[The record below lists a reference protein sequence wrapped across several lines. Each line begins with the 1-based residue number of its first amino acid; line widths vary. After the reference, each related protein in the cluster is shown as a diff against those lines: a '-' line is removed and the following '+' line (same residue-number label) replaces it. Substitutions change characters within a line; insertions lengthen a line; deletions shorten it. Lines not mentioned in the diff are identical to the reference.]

1 VTDFPCFT
9 WNKEKGGRKKDPI
22 NLVFTNTSLKKIRTD
37 LKKSGWSS
45 KNGILKIASNQYT
58 PDSPPR
64 KQQDIQPVKG
74 PLWKRYHVRIWHH
87 EGKSFV
93 GSGHNEIISLW
104 FAHVVGS
111 HESAKKEIEEDL
123 KNSSWIIKKDEHDL
137 KNPTRNK
144 FSNGKATEFE
154 GNISK

>member
-1 VTDFPCFT
+1 MTAFPHYT

-22 NLVFTNTSLKKIRTD
+22 NLVFTNTSLKKIQTD
-37 LKKSGWSS
+37 LKKSGWTSA
-45 KNGILKIASNQYT
+45 KGILQIASNQYT

-64 KQQDIQPVKG
+64 KRQDAQPVKG
-74 PLWKRYHVRIWHH
+74 PLWDRYHVRIWHH
-87 EGKSFV
+87 KGKSFV

-111 HESAKKEIEEDL
+111 HEAAKEEIEDDL
-123 KNSSWIIKKDEHDL
+123 NNSSWIIKKDKHNL
-137 KNPTRNK
+137 NNQTRKK

-154 GNISK
+154 ENISK